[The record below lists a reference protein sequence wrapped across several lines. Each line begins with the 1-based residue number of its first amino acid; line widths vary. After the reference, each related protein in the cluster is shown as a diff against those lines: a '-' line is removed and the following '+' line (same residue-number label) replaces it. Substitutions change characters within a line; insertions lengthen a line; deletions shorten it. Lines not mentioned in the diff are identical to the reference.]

1 MNRIMMKALLAAT
14 FISGAA
20 LAQLPV
26 TPGTPAQV
34 SQALSEAPAWAD
46 EAVELLVNR
55 GIYIGYPDGSFGWQD
70 DITRAEMAM
79 VIARLISSF
88 DLEQFQPDELLVL
101 RRAAEQLSTDLA
113 GLTALVEQHDQQ
125 LAAVAAQLELHEDEL
140 ARLWAALAALDSA
153 PEVFDATGLQLAIS
167 ELEATAAERDGQLN
181 GLQQRLAALEVD
193 ADTSELWAR
202 LETLA
207 ADQAAAEAERG
218 QLADALT
225 ELQARV
231 AALEADPR
239 LLSELELRLS
249 TAADRLAQ
257 LEARLNG
264 LEAGLDSA
272 NSTLSEHGQRIARL
286 EDSLLPERAPF
297 HLSLALYG
305 SAPDGGLVG
314 QVAIGHD
321 AVVGNL
327 GVRFSTD
334 FGFSEVPISIAAALT
349 YRATMEQ
356 VDGYAGLGLG
366 ASFEERGTAMFAE
379 MLVGVSY
386 RLARNVGIYAEARF
400 RPYFDGSGDGLA
412 AIGGG
417 VQLRF

>member
-1 MNRIMMKALLAAT
+1 MNRIMKTLLAAT

-26 TPGTPAQV
+26 APGTPAQV

-46 EAVELLVNR
+46 EAVELLVSR
-55 GIYIGYPDGSFGWQD
+55 GIYIGYPDGSFGWHD
-70 DITRAEMAM
+70 DITRAELAM
-79 VIARLISSF
+79 VIARLVSSF
-88 DLEQFQPDELLVL
+88 ELEQFQPDELQLL
-101 RRAAEQLSTDLA
+101 RHAAEQLGADLA

-125 LAAVAAQLELHEDEL
+125 LTDVAAQLELHEAEL
-140 ARLWAALAALDSA
+140 ARLWTALAALDSA
-153 PEVFDATGLQLAIS
+153 PEVFDATGLWLAIS
-167 ELEATAAERDGQLN
+167 ELEAAAAERDEQLN
-181 GLQQRLAALEVD
+181 GLQQRLAALEAE
-193 ADTSELWAR
+193 ADTSELWVH

-207 ADQAAAEAERG
+207 TDQAAAEAERR
-218 QLADALT
+218 QLAEALT

-231 AALEADPR
+231 AALTADPQ
-239 LLSELELRLS
+239 LLTELELRLGV
-249 TAADRLAQ
+249 AADRLAQ
-257 LEARLNG
+257 LETRLNG
-264 LEAGLDSA
+264 LEAGLDAA
-272 NSTLSEHGQRIARL
+272 NSTLSEHGERLARL

-349 YRATMEQ
+349 YRATMDQ

-379 MLVGVSY
+379 MLIGVSY
-386 RLARNVGIYAEARF
+386 RLARNIGIYAEARF